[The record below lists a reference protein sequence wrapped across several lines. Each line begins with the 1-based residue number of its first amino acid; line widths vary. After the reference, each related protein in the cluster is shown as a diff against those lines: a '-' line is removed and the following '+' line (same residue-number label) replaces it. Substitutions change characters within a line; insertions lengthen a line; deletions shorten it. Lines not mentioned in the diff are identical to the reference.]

1 MNGKHNRPEMER
13 IWRETME
20 EILNSDK
27 QYQQQSNNLKY
38 ASKFF
43 HTKTLFGKNEQPRVI
58 IAKKEQ
64 QTVLEL

>member
-1 MNGKHNRPEMER
+1 
-13 IWRETME
+13 ME

-64 QTVLEL
+64 QTVLELWDNSAEVAVTICPGTHK